1 MYCCVVPATID
12 VEAGVTAIESKIGLV
27 IVREAVPVMV
37 PEVAVIVT
45 GPPTATPVAKPALLI
60 VAVPVADEVQT
71 TLPVRFCVEL
81 SE

>member
-1 MYCCVVPATID
+1 VPVAVYCCVVPATID

-27 IVREAVPVMV
+27 MVREAVPVML

-60 VAVPVADEVQT
+60 VAVPVAEEVQT
-71 TLPVRFCVEL
+71 TLPVRF
-81 SE
+81 